1 MRQVKGTSMEYV
13 GRHRMPDNEDE
24 DTTRF
29 QRVRSMFT
37 IPGVDYLFTHQNN
50 PLHLK
55 EDGK

>member
-1 MRQVKGTSMEYV
+1 MWGGTGCPTM
-13 GRHRMPDNEDE
+13 MDE

>member
-1 MRQVKGTSMEYV
+1 MTEYV
-13 GRHRMPDNEDE
+13 GRHRMPDNENE
-24 DTTRF
+24 DTARF